1 MSKNLL
7 AVIIVALFLPT
18 MALAEGTQENLFASV
33 FYKGDKIGQ
42 VHLTTVHNEK
52 GELEELK
59 ANASVSFLG
68 LEVYGFTQNLH
79 EKWEAGDLQTMD
91 GKTDDNGTAHDITL
105 NRGAEDFQATY
116 NNKDLTLPL
125 NAFPT
130 SPWHYEITQNTLLF
144 NIVDFDLL
152 NVTINSSPDTIEI
165 NGKSVEATKFEFKGD
180 WVATLWFDAD
190 KNFVKGEYDVSGRQ
204 LTVILD

>member
-1 MSKNLL
+1 MLKKLF
-7 AVIIVALFLPT
+7 AVIIVSLFLPAI
-18 MALAEGTQENLFASV
+18 ALADGTQENLFASV
-33 FYKGDKIGQ
+33 FFKGDKIGQ
-42 VHLTTVHNEK
+42 VHLTTVRNEK
-52 GELEELK
+52 GELEQLK

-79 EKWEAGDLQTMD
+79 EEWAAGDLQTMD
-91 GKTDDNGTAHDITL
+91 GKTDDNGTVHDVSL

-116 NNKDLTLPL
+116 NGKDLILPL

-152 NVTINSSPDTIEI
+152 NVTIAPSPDTIEI
-165 NGKSVEATKFEFKGD
+165 NGKPVETTKFEFKGD
-180 WVATLWFDAD
+180 WVATLWFDKD
-190 KNFVKGEYDVSGRQ
+190 QNFMKGEYEVSGRQ